1 MYFNIFPGSHWYF
14 QNENV
19 LFKLFGN
26 YSAYQ
31 NQSIDADL
39 AEMDASYCNLVKK
52 EKRYH

>member
-1 MYFNIFPGSHWYF
+1 MDFFDFVDGSM
-14 QNENV
+14 V
-19 LFKLFGN
+19 LRIKFSN

-39 AEMDASYCNLVKK
+39 AEMDASSYNMVKK